1 MRLQSS
7 IPESKNLLHILDMQ
21 CQWLQKRL
29 IAKEGNVQYEKGQ
42 QSINLRS
49 IPGFYPE
56 GTITIIQIWFPAIQ
70 PQKLQP
76 LIPSLSPQFWWS
88 LSISFKKTANL
99 NLKTL
104 NDGKSAT
111 TLSKLLHSLITF
123 YCWRSLP
130 HFDSEFIKLLIPA
143 TGSHSPFI
151 CKIKEPST
159 TRKLSSCGQ
168 LQTTNNSPLNL
179 LFV

>member
-56 GTITIIQIWFPAIQ
+56 GTITIIQIWFPAKQ